1 MTFRFILDNVEDEIQ
16 KHLCSGKFYEEN
28 VLEYIKN
35 IHKENWTIIDVGA
48 NIGNHSIYFD
58 KFLNPKIVYVFEP
71 IIESYKILLQNVALN
86 YCHRINLDFLGIA
99 LGNKNST
106 YSIFFKEK
114 NNLGATALK
123 ENDQGN
129 IVGIRGD
136 DLFFNHKV
144 DFIKID
150 AEGME
155 MEVLEGFKQ
164 TILNS
169 RPIILV
175 EILNIEFEKFSK
187 FIDTIDYKIL
197 EKFEAYN
204 HNNNYLIVDKNYV

>member
-1 MTFRFILDNVEDEIQ
+1 
-16 KHLCSGKFYEEN
+16 
-28 VLEYIKN
+28 
-35 IHKENWTIIDVGA
+35 
-48 NIGNHSIYFD
+48 
-58 KFLNPKIVYVFEP
+58 LNCVK
-71 IIESYKILLQNVALN
+71 
-86 YCHRINLDFLGIA
+86 
-99 LGNKNST
+99 
-106 YSIFFKEK
+106 FKEK